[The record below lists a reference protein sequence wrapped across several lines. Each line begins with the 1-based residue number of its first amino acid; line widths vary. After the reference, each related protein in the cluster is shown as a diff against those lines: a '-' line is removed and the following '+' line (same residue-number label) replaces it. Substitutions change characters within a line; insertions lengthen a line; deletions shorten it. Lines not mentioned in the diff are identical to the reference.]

1 MPNLSA
7 LTKLIDRHDRAR
19 RIAAKHRAE
28 PPSRADFLRKL
39 AALWQQA
46 GEEKYRDYSGR
57 IVLSRLIEE
66 CKRDRNA
73 AQAAHWLDEYARHDA
88 SSLADNAAE
97 NTAVSQHYRARV
109 LLECGDQAAALAA
122 LHACHAADPT
132 LIAKL
137 VEPAVQTLWLQR
149 GNPSAKEARQIRA
162 ILQRRQQAEQEAP
175 APVAETLALPAW
187 RDFFRLPDDEAELP
201 IVFFD
206 EDGES
211 SEDDGYEPTAEQ
223 RAAVQ
228 AFQRDQSAIL
238 HAFLAVLFARYP
250 QWRAQWSDF
259 YDADEMAEMMPDIS
273 DPDGFADLLSP
284 TAVYIH
290 PADGQGEIGIGVAF
304 HCEWELEHGLGAVF
318 RSGEVVEIDGAD
330 IAFCF

>member
-28 PPSRADFLRKL
+28 PPSRADFLREL

-57 IVLSRLIEE
+57 IVLSRLIGE
-66 CKRDRNA
+66 CKQDRNA
-73 AQAAHWLDEYARHDA
+73 AQAAHWLDEYERHDA
-88 SSLADNAAE
+88 SHLADNAAE
-97 NTAVSQHYRARV
+97 NTATSQHYRART
-109 LLECGDQAAALAA
+109 LLECGDEAAALAA
-122 LHACHAADPT
+122 LHACHAAEPT
-132 LIAKL
+132 LIVKL
-137 VEPAVQTLWLQR
+137 VEPEIQTLWLQH
-149 GNPSAKEARQIRA
+149 GNPSAEEARQIRA
-162 ILQRRQQAEQEAP
+162 ILQRAEQEEAEMLNI
-175 APVAETLALPAW
+175 ETLALPTWQA
-187 RDFFRLPDDEAELP
+187 FFRLPDDEAELP

-206 EDGES
+206 EDDES

-259 YDADEMAEMMPDIS
+259 YDADEMAEMMPELS

-284 TAVYIH
+284 SAVYVR
-290 PADGQGEIGIGVAF
+290 PADRQGEIGIGVAF